1 MAGFAQPYA
10 RRGAGVSWLV
20 VLYLVAG
27 GIIAATHDYWS
38 NLQSVKAVVSA
49 LLATVLWPLVL
60 LGINLHIT

>member
-1 MAGFAQPYA
+1 MAGFAQPYV

-38 NLQSVKAVVSA
+38 NVNSVKAVVSA
-49 LLATVLWPLVL
+49 LLATVLWPLLL